1 MKILIAEDDATSS
14 KVLSQIFATRT
25 SWEVTVVENGASAWW
40 LLTDPDAESFD
51 LLITDLDMPLLGG
64 LDLVKR
70 VRKTR
75 HLNNMLV
82 VVCSVNKERDIVT
95 ELVRNGTNGYIL
107 KPFEAKEVLAKIDS
121 MMGNRVHRSISVALG
136 AEA

>member
-14 KVLSQIFATRT
+14 KVLSQIFAART
-25 SWEVTVVENGASAWW
+25 SWEVVVVENGASAWW
-40 LLTDPDAESFD
+40 LLTDPDTEPFD

-64 LDLVKR
+64 LELVKR

-75 HLNNMLV
+75 HLNNMHV

-107 KPFEAKEVLAKIDS
+107 KPFDAKDVLSKVDHL
-121 MMGNRVHRSISVALG
+121 MGNRVHRSISVALG
-136 AEA
+136 AEH